1 MAGGGCIHLSAEDL
15 CEALFSAI
23 EERHGEC
30 VNLLLQKGADVNKRN
45 PDYNTPLVRAA
56 DVGNVDVLKC
66 LISAGAN
73 VNMPGFHLGSPLY
86 RAVANNHIQC
96 VEILIDAGANVN
108 WSYSKGLRLSVLMY
122 AVARGHT
129 KCAETLIAGGV
140 NVNLSTRDGETAV
153 MTAAIKVQCECI
165 ELLVKF
171 GADVNMVGEYSF
183 TALIWTARQSSSRVV
198 DCIKILLRAGALI
211 NKFDNVGQNALLNSM
226 RNDYKS
232 YSNDEATMLLFAS
245 GEILEGEI
253 DGCKVNISDLQIPKC
268 LQHKDL
274 KFCLNHLCRQAL
286 RKHLIHLDP
295 HTHLFWRILQLQLPP
310 ALCKY
315 LLYYLSLD
323 A

>member
-1 MAGGGCIHLSAEDL
+1 M
-15 CEALFSAI
+15 
-23 EERHGEC
+23 
-30 VNLLLQKGADVNKRN
+30 
-45 PDYNTPLVRAA
+45 
-56 DVGNVDVLKC
+56 GNVNVLKC

-86 RAVANNHIQC
+86 RAVANNHIQY

-129 KCAETLIAGGV
+129 KCAETLIAGGA

-153 MTAAIKVQCECI
+153 MTAAREVQCECI

-171 GADVNMVGEYSF
+171 GADVNMVGEYNF
-183 TALIWTARQSSSRVV
+183 TALIWTARPSSSRVV

-211 NKFDNVGQNALLNSM
+211 NKFDNAGQNALLYTM

-245 GEILEGEI
+245 GELLDGEI
-253 DGCKVNISDLQIPKC
+253 AGCKVNASAVVIPEF
-268 LQHKDL
+268 LRHK
-274 KFCLNHLCRQAL
+274 HLCREAI
-286 RKHLIHLDP
+286 REHLIHLDP
-295 HTHLFWRILQLQLPP
+295 HTHLFGRIPQLQLPSV
-310 ALCKY
+310 LSKY
-315 LLYYLSLD
+315 LLCYLSLD